1 MRQPGSIT
9 MQEIQRLVGEQVITI
24 ESLRLLI
31 EEQPKPLEQPPVEV
45 VDAKPANGKKP
56 VTP

>member
-1 MRQPGSIT
+1 